1 MNIHNEL
8 MIPYS
13 PIVGNN
19 HLKDQ
24 TLYTWRNGDI
34 KKNTP
39 VAWSISKVEF
49 ITPDSKNE
57 NGLYGSIPYGP

>member
-1 MNIHNEL
+1 MFLLILNNNNL
-8 MIPYS
+8 MIVNS

-39 VAWSISKVEF
+39 VAWSISKVVQK
-49 ITPDSKNE
+49 S
-57 NGLYGSIPYGP
+57 SVA